1 MDDGDTPAS
10 RPAPPTRGAKPA
22 PTETELSRIAREAV
36 HQAPDPRLDR
46 HLQRMGL
53 VDAPEAPADPG
64 KPVASRV
71 EADPA
76 HDVLGQR
83 VRRLEVS
90 VMVLA
95 IVALILAIVEVI
107 QLLR

>member
-1 MDDGDTPAS
+1 MDDGDAPAS
-10 RPAPPTRGAKPA
+10 RPARPAPGPKPA

-53 VDAPEAPADPG
+53 VDAPEPAARDAVQPIET
-64 KPVASRV
+64 PV

-76 HDVLGQR
+76 LDLLDQR
-83 VRRLEVS
+83 VRRLEV
-90 VMVLA
+90 VL
-95 IVALILAIVEVI
+95 IVLGIVVVILAFVE
-107 QLLR
+107 